1 VLNLTRAATDPRS
14 GQPVTAFLGGTPGSV
29 PDHYALADPARL
41 VPASCPVWAVHASD
55 DAVVSPEQS
64 TSYVALARAAGG
76 RAQRVRVPGDHFA
89 VIDPTSSAF
98 PTVRRLVTAAAT

>member
-1 VLNLTRAATDPRS
+1 
-14 GQPVTAFLGGTPGSV
+14 
-29 PDHYALADPARL
+29 
-41 VPASCPVWAVHASD
+41 
-55 DAVVSPEQS
+55 VVSPEQS

-98 PTVRRLVTAAAT
+98 PTIRRLVTAAAT